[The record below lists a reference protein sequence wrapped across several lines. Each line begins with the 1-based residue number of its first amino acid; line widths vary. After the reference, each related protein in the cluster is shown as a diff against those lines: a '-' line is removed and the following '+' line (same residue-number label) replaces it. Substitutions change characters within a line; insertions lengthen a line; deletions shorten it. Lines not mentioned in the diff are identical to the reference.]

1 MRLPT
6 LLALFATL
14 TLFAADEPKKT
25 ETPSGDTPAKPVTE
39 PAKKKSKYMATPA
52 IPEGVSI
59 SDGVKLQDAWNKAQ
73 DDPAY
78 LAAAGKGKAKAKG
91 DDDKKTKA
99 GAKEK
104 KGSRESADE
113 ALEKAML
120 RAEPSLNAELIR
132 TYLKSARQKT
142 NDPSKGKKKE

>member
-1 MRLPT
+1 MRLPA
-6 LLALFATL
+6 LLALFTAL

-25 ETPSGDTPAKPVTE
+25 ENPSGDTPAKPATE

-52 IPEGVSI
+52 IPEGISI

-73 DDPAY
+73 NDPAY
-78 LAAAGKGKAKAKG
+78 LDAAGKGKGKAKG
-91 DDDKKTKA
+91 DDDKKTKG

-104 KGSRESADE
+104 KNSRESADE

-132 TYLKSARQKT
+132 TYLKSARQKP
-142 NDPSKGKKKE
+142 NDPAKGKKKE

>member
-1 MRLPT
+1 MRLPA

-25 ETPSGDTPAKPVTE
+25 ETPSGDTPAKPATE

-52 IPEGVSI
+52 IPEGISI

-73 DDPAY
+73 NDPAY
-78 LAAAGKGKAKAKG
+78 LGAAGKGKAKG
-91 DDDKKTKA
+91 DDDKKTKG

-104 KGSRESADE
+104 KGTRESADE

-142 NDPSKGKKKE
+142 NDPTKGKKKE